1 MRISDWSSDV
11 CSSDLDLVPAYP
23 HFLQLR
29 GIADGAH
36 LLFDVVARDR
46 LAVQRAL
53 ALAIGG
59 LEAGGDCVEFGRST
73 RRRRRWQDDA
83 LLQYAKLAAGVE
95 GKAGRLVEPGGFL
108 RSEEHT
114 SELPSLM
121 RISYALFCLKKK
133 KQ

>member
-1 MRISDWSSDV
+1 MHHPPPISTRTATLFPFTTLFLS
-11 CSSDLDLVPAYP
+11 VPAYP

-29 GIADGAH
+29 GIADGAL

-83 LLQYAKLAAGVE
+83 LLQYAKLAAGE
-95 GKAGRLVEPGGFL
+95 IGRASCRERVCQ
-108 RSEEHT
+108 
-114 SELPSLM
+114 
-121 RISYALFCLKKK
+121 YV
-133 KQ
+133 